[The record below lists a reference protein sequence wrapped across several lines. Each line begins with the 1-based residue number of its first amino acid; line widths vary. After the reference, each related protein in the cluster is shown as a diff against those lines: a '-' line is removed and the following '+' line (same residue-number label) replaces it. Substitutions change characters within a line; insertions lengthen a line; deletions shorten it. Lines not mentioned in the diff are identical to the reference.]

1 MKKLRTVQDPIR
13 PLLVVPDDPDHVRLQ
28 DQDKVHDRVLD
39 RLLQDGQDLN
49 PDPGQD
55 LLQAHEVDLDRDHPQ
70 DHVPKVLLVQNKN
83 FDPHDLHE
91 EMKSFTVQFS
101 ISIEDSKS
109 KVLQEKLLQ
118 GSKKYTMKKIFH
130 SVMIILV

>member
-1 MKKLRTVQDPIR
+1 MKKLRTVQDPIL
-13 PLLVVPDDPDHVRLQ
+13 PLLVAPDDPDPVRLQ

-83 FDPHDLHE
+83 FDPHDKHE

>member
-39 RLLQDGQDLN
+39 RLLQDDQDLN

-83 FDPHDLHE
+83 LDPHDKHE

>member
-13 PLLVVPDDPDHVRLQ
+13 PLLVAPDDPDHVRLQ